1 MANGIVAFSKELA
14 QQLVESVEQFPVDF
28 DLAWVWMGYSRRDV
42 AVRKLKHFKDGVH
55 FHQTVEMVERVQG
68 GGRRLIRYRLTIDC
82 FKSLAMMA
90 QTEQGDQV
98 REYFLECERIA
109 KAAAPKS
116 DAMSTLE
123 VMANSIALLR
133 HHESRISLIEQHN
146 QLLIEQNQ
154 YLHQQVALLKAST
167 EAIELETEANAV
179 ELERYRNGH
188 GRYYSVVAWCNLH
201 GYELSLPQ
209 CNVMGRKASAMCRIQ
224 GIVPQPINDPR
235 FGTVNSYPDRVLE
248 ELDWEAL

>member
-1 MANGIVAFSKELA
+1 MANGIVAFSKEIA
-14 QQLVESVEQFPVDF
+14 QQLAESDEQFPVDF
-28 DLAWVWMGYSRRDV
+28 DLAWVWMGHTRRDN

-55 FHQTVEMVERVQG
+55 FLKVEEMVERAQG
-68 GGRRLIRYRLTIDC
+68 GGRRLIRYSLTIDC

-98 REYFLECERIA
+98 REYFLECER
-109 KAAAPKS
+109 KVKQQQQP
-116 DAMSTLE
+116 MSQLE
-123 VMANSIALLR
+123 LAVFSAQKLL
-133 HHESRISLIEQHN
+133 EQETRINAIEVQN

-188 GRYYSVVAWCNLH
+188 GRYYSIVAWCNLH

-235 FGTVNSYPDRVLE
+235 FGTVNSYPDRILE